1 MSPTRRPA
9 RQRGFGLVEMMVALA
24 LGLLVVGGASMLFIA
39 TRQANG
45 TTDNL
50 GRVQESVRTS
60 YDLMTRE
67 VREAGGT
74 PCDAQLLVAD
84 VLNNAQGGA
93 PTWWATWGEP
103 LRGYD
108 NATAFPGAAFGAAV
122 GERVAG
128 TSALIVRYGAA
139 LDTLAVT
146 AHDTATATFTVNRV
160 AHGVAVDDLIM
171 ACNYSW
177 GAVFNVSA
185 VAASTFTHAAGAAV
199 DGNCSVGLGLPTVCA
214 NPGTTYQFS
223 AGSLVGRFTAAGW
236 YIGNNGRPETGGR
249 SLYRVTRRGV
259 EEVAEGVR
267 AMEMSYLVS
276 GNADYVASAAVADW
290 SQVTAVR
297 FDLTF
302 ESPETGVATTGAGQR
317 LTRTV
322 AFTVNLRNMQP

>member
-1 MSPTRRPA
+1 MNAPRRA
-9 RQRGFGLVEMMVALA
+9 GGQRGFGLVEMMVALA

-50 GRVQESVRTS
+50 GRMQESVRTS
-60 YDLMTRE
+60 YDLMARE

-74 PCDAQLLVAD
+74 PCDALLLMSD

-103 LRGYD
+103 LRGY
-108 NATAFPGAAFGAAV
+108 AAGTAFPGAPFGAGV

-139 LDTLAVT
+139 INDLAVT
-146 AHDTATATFTVNRV
+146 AHDTAAATFTVNR
-160 AHGVAVDDLIM
+160 ADHGVAVDDLVM
-171 ACNYSW
+171 ACNYRQ

-185 VAASTFTHAAGAAV
+185 VAASTFAHATSAAA
-199 DGNCSVGLGLPTVCA
+199 DGNCSAGLGVPTVCA
-214 NPGTTYQFS
+214 NPGTTYEFS
-223 AGSLVGRFTAAGW
+223 AGSLVGRLVAAGW

-259 EEVAEGVR
+259 EEVAEGVS
-267 AMEMSYLVS
+267 ALHMDYLVA
-276 GNADYVASAAVADW
+276 GGVDYVGPGAVADW
-290 SQVTAVR
+290 TQVTAVR
-297 FDLTF
+297 FDLTVQ
-302 ESPETGVATTGAGQR
+302 SPDTAVATTGAGQR
-317 LTRTV
+317 LSRTV